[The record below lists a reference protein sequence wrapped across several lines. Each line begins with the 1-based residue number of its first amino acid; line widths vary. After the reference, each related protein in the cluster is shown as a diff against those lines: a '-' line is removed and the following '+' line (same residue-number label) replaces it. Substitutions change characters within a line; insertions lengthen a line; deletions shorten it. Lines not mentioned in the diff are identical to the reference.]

1 MASTVIK
8 NNDFM
13 RFAQK
18 SESYADSLSDFMSW
32 FKARAEAAQFDVE
45 EIPLDEVNGWKID
58 LGYRGLHHQSGK
70 FFSVQGLQVEIN
82 EPYSQKWQQPIIN
95 QPEIGILGILSKKFK
110 GVPHFL
116 MQMKMEP
123 GNINKAQL
131 SPTVQATKSNYT
143 QVHKGKLPAYLA
155 YFLERKGTVI
165 ADQLQSEQGAR
176 FLRKRNRN
184 MIIAIDED
192 IEIDENFY
200 WLSLGQLKQ
209 LYCYDN
215 LVNMDARS
223 VLSMIQL
230 SDLNDINNLGAVDAS
245 HDFYR
250 DLQQSIVTR
259 EEGAHRFDDLISWF
273 TYLKS
278 NYAIATEIMPLSDL
292 QDWTVSPQS
301 ISHKEGDYFSVIG
314 VRSKLSGR
322 EVSEWCQPLLKH
334 DAVGLVGLLCQKIN
348 GVLHF
353 LINARMEPGYI
364 DVIEMGATVSTS
376 DPNRYQFL
384 QQKPHFLDQF
394 LDADK
399 ESIRCDFELSEE
411 GGRFYHF
418 RNRYSI
424 VELDEAEKLPIP
436 EGYTWLTYGQLLRFI
451 RHSLYVN
458 IELRSLMSALPLSKS
473 QSEPLP
479 KLV

>member
-1 MASTVIK
+1 MANAVIK
-8 NNDFM
+8 NNDFISSL
-13 RFAQK
+13 
-18 SESYADSLSDFMSW
+18 SETESRADSLSDFMSW
-32 FKARAEAAQFDVE
+32 FKARTAASQFDVE
-45 EIPLDEVNGWKID
+45 EIPLDDVNGWEID
-58 LGYRGLHHQSGK
+58 LGHRGLYHESGK
-70 FFSVQGLQVEIN
+70 FFSVQGLQVEVS
-82 EPYSQKWQQPIIN
+82 EPYRQQWQQPIIN
-95 QPEIGILGILSKKFK
+95 QPEIGILGILSKNFN

-143 QVHKGKLPAYLA
+143 QVHKGKLPAYLS

-184 MIIAIDED
+184 MIIVTDED

-209 LYCYDN
+209 LYSYDN
-215 LVNMDARS
+215 LINMDARS
-223 VLSMIQL
+223 VLSMIQFGEM
-230 SDLNDINNLGAVDAS
+230 NDKNNLGIVDIS
-245 HDFYR
+245 H
-250 DLQQSIVTR
+250 DLQQSIITR
-259 EEGAHRFDDLISWF
+259 EEGVHRFDDLISWF

-278 NYAIATEIMPLSDL
+278 NYSISTKMMPLADL
-292 QDWTVSPQS
+292 QDWNVSPRL
-301 ISHKEGDYFSVIG
+301 ISHKENDYFSVIG

-322 EVSEWCQPLLKH
+322 EVSEWSQPLLKH
-334 DAVGLVGLLCQKIN
+334 DAIGLVGLLCQKID

-364 DVIEMGATVSTS
+364 DVIEMGATVSIS
-376 DPNRYQFL
+376 DPNRYQSL
-384 QQKPHFLDQF
+384 PQTPCFLDQF
-394 LDADK
+394 LGADK
-399 ESIRCDFELSEE
+399 ASIRCDFELSEE

-418 RNRYSI
+418 RNRYI
-424 VELDEAEKLPIP
+424 VAELDEAEKLSIP

-458 IELRSLMSALPLSKS
+458 IELRSLMAALPFFRS
-473 QSEPLP
+473 QPER
-479 KLV
+479 VY